1 MGSFLVYSTSAKTVR
16 TIDSKSWEALILRRL
31 YGESSIQCRSDASDS
46 CNPRSFVQPKSSQKD
61 QKDMKF
67 KPFKFVLLAIAM
79 VIIAHGMPLLAGLAK
94 SPVIATT
101 PPVLVTNAL
110 ATATSSGSSTTAGV
124 KAAKWGS
131 NVKLSYAGNS
141 FTFVSNGI
149 PNHARPVEYAL
160 PNPGVRVLNA
170 STTHIGADPTVAQNY
185 NFTIPLNPTKAAKP
199 TSTSLGPIGV
209 MISGAS
215 LFNPYEG
222 DGKSVAT
229 LDNFTLKNSKGQDV
243 GFLDSCNGHPTPM
256 MGTYHYHALPNCITQ
271 VVDKPDGPSH
281 LIGVAFDGFPIYGDR
296 AIDGSKITTTQLD
309 ACNGITS
316 ATPEFPQGIY
326 HYVLLDTK
334 DSTSSIRCFSGTSS
348 VTMRMPGMRG
358 IPGGTGMTGPPGMPP
373 TIMIR

>member
-1 MGSFLVYSTSAKTVR
+1 M
-16 TIDSKSWEALILRRL
+16 RRL
-31 YGESSIQCRSDASDS
+31 YGESSIRCRSDASDH
-46 CNPRSFVQPKSSQKD
+46 CNPQSFVRHKPS

-79 VIIAHGMPLLAGLAK
+79 VVIMISMPLFA
-94 SPVIATT
+94 
-101 PPVLVTNAL
+101 
-110 ATATSSGSSTTAGV
+110 GSSPSTAAGV

-131 NVKLSYAGNS
+131 NIKLSYSGNS
-141 FTFVSNGI
+141 FTFVSDGI
-149 PNHARPVEYAL
+149 PNHARSAEYVL
-160 PNPGVRVLNA
+160 PNAGVMIPTATAAYV
-170 STTHIGADPTVAQNY
+170 GADPTKAQRY
-185 NFTIPLNPTKAAKP
+185 NFTIPLNPTKSAKP
-199 TSTSLGPIGV
+199 TSTNLGSIGV

-256 MGTYHYHALPNCITQ
+256 MGTYHYHALPSCITQ
-271 VVDKPDGPSH
+271 VVDKPNGPSH

-296 AIDGSKITTTQLD
+296 AMNGSKIKTTQLD

-316 ATPEFPQGIY
+316 ATPEFPNGIY

-334 DSTSSIRCFSGTSS
+334 DSTSSIRCFSGKSS

-358 IPGGTGMTGPPGMPP
+358 FGEPGMVSPP
-373 TIMIR
+373 RSQR